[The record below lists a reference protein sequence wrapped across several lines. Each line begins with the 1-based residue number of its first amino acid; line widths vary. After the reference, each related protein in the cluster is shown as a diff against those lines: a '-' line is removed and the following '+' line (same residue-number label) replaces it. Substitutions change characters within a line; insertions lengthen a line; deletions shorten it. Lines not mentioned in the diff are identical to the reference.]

1 MTDKLKMQ
9 IDIEKPIQVYKVLMS
24 EVSGYFIDVAA
35 ENAEEAMQ
43 YAESNKKSGMYK
55 PYDKQIVDISPVEVV
70 ISYECGGCL
79 TMFKQHNEQTDLC
92 FKCFEDS
99 INFKDVEDDYEQ
111 PLEDNVKGL

>member
-43 YAESNKKSGMYK
+43 YAEHNKKSGMYK
-55 PYDKQIVDISPVEVV
+55 PYDKKVVDISPVEVV
-70 ISYECGGCL
+70 INYECGGCL
-79 TMFKQHNEQTDLC
+79 TMFNQYNEQTNLC

-99 INFKDVEDDYEQ
+99 INFKDVEDDYKDDI
-111 PLEDNVKGL
+111 EDNVKGL